1 MSLQSVEEETN
12 AYFHAELEARFD
24 NGEMIEE
31 FLKLIKERLY
41 KGDKQTIE
49 YVIEVLGENV
59 SLDEA
64 KDELI
69 LSYREGDY
77 DYD

>member
-64 KDELI
+64 NDELI